1 VFTPIRIYYR
11 LTRWIF
17 GNNYNPFEDI
27 DEGVHP
33 IAQFYK
39 EHQSKLRF
47 LVKSPEYFLL
57 TIFILILINFIQ
69 KQILLNLTNEFSY
82 KMKLF

>member
-1 VFTPIRIYYR
+1 MFTPIRIYYR

-17 GNNYNPFEDI
+17 GNTYNPFGDI

-47 LVKSPEYFLL
+47 LVKLPDYFLL
-57 TIFILILINFIQ
+57 TIFLLILIDFIRKEIVQNF
-69 KQILLNLTNEFSY
+69 TNEFFS